1 MTVWRILRHSLNFFP
16 YKINLTTELTDK
28 HKQIRLEY
36 STWLLSMPQNFP
48 DRVIWSDEKLFLLHT
63 CPNHQNERVW
73 VHRGEDPVIEEA

>member
-36 STWLLSMPQNFP
+36 SHWLLSMPETFP

-63 CPNHQNERVW
+63 
-73 VHRGEDPVIEEA
+73 